1 MVVALVFLVT
11 AQVVRILI
19 PWLFGCAVNA
29 LQTQGVAGIQRAGWY
44 LLTML
49 IAALVAWAMH
59 GPARIAER
67 NTALYARER
76 LADALFGRLL
86 ALPLRWHEQHHT
98 GDVLHRLQ
106 KTTSALFGFAQN
118 QFIYL
123 QNIVSV
129 VGPIVALFAVSATT
143 GGVALAGYAVIGYAL
158 MRFDRVMVRLVREE
172 NAAERRYT
180 AGIVDGASNIATVQ
194 TLGLHGAIRSQVQ
207 SRYLEVSKPLKR
219 SILVNEA
226 KWATVDL
233 LNNAMR
239 VGLVALYGWLAWR
252 SSGAILVGTAV
263 MVHQYSQQIG
273 TVVGSMAQH
282 WGELVRQQTDI
293 SGADV
298 ILDATPRSITATTRS
313 DWKTIAIS
321 DAALQHPNG
330 ARGLAGVDI
339 ELRRGTRIALVG
351 TSGAGKSTLLRALAG
366 MYPADRMQITI
377 DGAATSLRDLS
388 SLAVL
393 VPQEPEIFEADIR
406 TNLTLGVPRREEEI
420 LRAIELAALGPVL
433 DGIPGGLDATIR
445 ERGANLSGGQRQ
457 RLALA
462 RGLIAAS
469 SSSLVLL
476 DEPTSSIDPI
486 TEARIYDGVFAA
498 LGDACVVSSIH
509 RLHLLQRF
517 DTVVLL
523 HEGRVRATGT
533 FEELLAREPLFAEL
547 WRGYTSS
554 APAAAIERA
563 A

>member
-11 AQVVRILI
+11 AQVVRIMI

-29 LQTQGVAGIQRAGWY
+29 LQTQGAAGIQRAGWY
-44 LLTML
+44 LLAML

-106 KTTSALFGFAQN
+106 KTTSALFGFAQS

-129 VGPIVALFAVSATT
+129 VGPIVALFALSATT

-180 AGIVDGASNIATVQ
+180 AGIVDGAGNIATVQ
-194 TLGLHGAIRSQVQ
+194 TLGLHGAIRTQVQ

-298 ILDATPRSITATTRS
+298 ILDATPRSITAMTRS
-313 DWKTIAIS
+313 DWKTIAIT

-330 ARGLAGVDI
+330 ARGLAGFDI

-366 MYPADRMQITI
+366 LYPADRIQIAV
-377 DGAATSLRDLS
+377 DGTVTSMRDLS

-406 TNLTLGVPRREEEI
+406 TNLTLGVPRSEAEI

-433 DGIPGGLDATIR
+433 AGIPGGLDATIR

-486 TEARIYDGVFAA
+486 TESQIYDGVFAA

-509 RLHLLQRF
+509 RLHLLPRF